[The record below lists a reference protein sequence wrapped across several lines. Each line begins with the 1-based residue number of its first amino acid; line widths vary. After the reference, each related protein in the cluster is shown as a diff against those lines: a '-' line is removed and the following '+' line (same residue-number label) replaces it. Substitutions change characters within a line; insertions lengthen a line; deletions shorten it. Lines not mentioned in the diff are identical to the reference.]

1 MKHQTI
7 YEINGADILAF
18 GLNEELVLIG
28 AGDELMEEAKEV
40 SSYAIRG
47 YDDEGGSQTDY
58 EFDSYAVTDYIKQ
71 NLYSFAD
78 QWIKEGKPTQ
88 TQEQY
93 YNN

>member
-18 GLNEELVLIG
+18 GLDKELALVGAADQLEKDAEEY
-28 AGDELMEEAKEV
+28 
-40 SSYAIRG
+40 SWSQG
-47 YDDEGGSQTDY
+47 YPNANGVHPKGVITE
-58 EFDSYAVTDYIKQ
+58 YIAQ

-78 QWIKEGKPTQ
+78 QWIKEGKPTMTQ
-88 TQEQY
+88 TQY